1 MSARTI
7 LARELAERA
16 DDPVPVV
23 MCTTTALAIATGIGP
38 RATLRMLEAM
48 EAEGE
53 VERRE
58 MTNAYRRQVTVWR
71 PVRQVA
77 AS

>member
-1 MSARTI
+1 MSPRAI

-23 MCTTTALAIATGIGP
+23 MCTTTALAIATGSGP

-71 PVRQVA
+71 PIVREEA
-77 AS
+77 L